1 MGLLSK
7 KKDIL
12 SEKWENLSKLSGR
25 AEIAIG
31 VVTSTIQSLE
41 TINQEIDKQ
50 IEEIAK
56 VLSTQYTC
64 GLADNLDKFIYS
76 IYSFTKEEILEIQS
90 EVK

>member
-50 IEEIAK
+50 IEEIDNYISELSEQKSSYEQNLKHNTAIMCNFSK
-56 VLSTQYTC
+56 LLST
-64 GLADNLDKFIYS
+64 NS
-76 IYSFTKEEILEIQS
+76 
-90 EVK
+90 